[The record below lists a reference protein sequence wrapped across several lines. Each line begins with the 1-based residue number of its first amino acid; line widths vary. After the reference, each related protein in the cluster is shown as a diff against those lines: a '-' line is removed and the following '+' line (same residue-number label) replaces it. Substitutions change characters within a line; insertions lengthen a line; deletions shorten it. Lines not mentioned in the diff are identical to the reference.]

1 MFEFYLVDLKIPVV
15 GNWFQKPA
23 LRHRLHPAYSLL
35 SPPQDLLHLAPHYA
49 YNHQKSTNQ

>member
-1 MFEFYLVDLKIPVV
+1 MFKFYLVDLKIPVV

-35 SPPQDLLHLAPHYA
+35 SPPQDLLHLAPHYE
-49 YNHQKSTNQ
+49 YNHHKSTNQ